1 MILEILIIL
10 NDVKKNIIH
19 AFIQIYGFSS
29 FLADFDELCFLIYV
43 KPFFCQR

>member
-10 NDVKKNIIH
+10 NDVKD